1 MELAEQLAEA
11 KEAVRDLEDSVE
23 LTEEIDQQQ
32 RKQIEADRSTI
43 DVLTVSLSSFE
54 QRLTDK
60 DRALAEQATAASR
73 IKAANQ
79 TLKAEVQRLHALLS
93 SGSQE
98 SKQLEAKL
106 RELAYLRANQD
117 VLTAELHAV
126 QQAHLAASAHKH
138 KFQALFTRVDAI
150 FGGTAVF
157 IEESKQI
164 NTEIA
169 FVSAAATGLEAC
181 RGLSAVMDV
190 VLQARVTEGGDAVA
204 AVLDWDILPTLDSAG
219 PSAARVVPTLGKLY
233 ALLLQ
238 AQAYSVQCNLDLF
251 RPASSGAGASRSSAA
266 APRTV
271 QRLID
276 LKARFEAVAQ
286 VSSRLKSVCMAIAQ
300 EWRTH
305 TASTATS
312 RAVMEAGNEGEA
324 DLSVLAEQQQEVVGF
339 LPSEGSTQG
348 LCQLLHEVAVMV
360 TDLTNLMD
368 PSLESADALNV
379 LQNCTLLSSCAEVNP
394 SLQVELLLTSINAL
408 SDVALQQA
416 DALGSAEDDAVVAA
430 LRSMK
435 IDVKA
440 AVLNL
445 KSHSAHYASQ
455 LGELAGHYQMLVSC
469 FADAPQVGLLL
480 DADAESTAQRVGL
493 VQNFLRKLN
502 SAPGLSSSVSSTQ
515 QLMLGTSGVMRFLP
529 LTLLTNTV
537 SLADTALCG
546 RMREQHEHYV
556 ERYWLLTTQT
566 HSDLLLTGT
575 TTTSAAGSSTYTE
588 VAWRARVAESRSLI
602 LAKFDSV
609 GAHNAESEGA
619 ELSPDVKADSP
630 VKAPAAQAKLQ
641 ALLTE
646 LDIKKDELRVA
657 MQRCDELQTQLD
669 AATAAGEGTKKAGSR
684 SHKPGS
690 SKSASEL
697 QEEIATLE
705 EALFATE
712 EKVEALEA
720 EGKALK
726 AQLTAAGPRAESGPR
741 DGDQPGAISFD
752 FKASGLVR
760 KKAGHQAGGVPTAQF
775 QAVLDQSL
783 YWKQLAL
790 RRITES
796 LMPLAPLPMPV
807 TAASVHVITSADD
820 HAQPKSASQ
829 LPVGLTF
836 KHVEMVASG
845 LSGGF
850 AAHQGGS
857 AAVST
862 APACAADYAAIYHK
876 LRLARASGTRI
887 RSISAESEAKGAA
900 AHPAGSARSARRSRP
915 SLLYRINL

>member
-60 DRALAEQATAASR
+60 DRVLAEQATAASR

-126 QQAHLAASAHKH
+126 QQAHLAASSHKH

-190 VLQARVTEGGDAVA
+190 VLQARASEGGDTVTVA
-204 AVLDWDILPTLDSAG
+204 LDWDILPTLDSAG

-305 TASTATS
+305 TASNATS

-324 DLSVLAEQQQEVVGF
+324 DLSVLAEQEEVVGF

-445 KSHSAHYASQ
+445 KSHFAHYASQ
-455 LGELAGHYQMLVSC
+455 LAELAGHYQMLVSC

-566 HSDLLLTGT
+566 HSDLLLACT

-602 LAKFDSV
+602 LAKFESV

-630 VKAPAAQAKLQ
+630 VKAPAAQAKVQ

-796 LMPLAPLPMPV
+796 LMPLAPLPMPA
-807 TAASVHVITSADD
+807 TAASVPVITSADD

-836 KHVEMVASG
+836 KHVELVASG
-845 LSGGF
+845 LCGGF
-850 AAHQGGS
+850 AAHQGGG
-857 AAVST
+857 AAVSA
-862 APACAADYAAIYHK
+862 APVCAADYAAIYHK

-887 RSISAESEAKGAA
+887 RSIRAESEAKGAA